1 MAVMPLKINRLQRFP
16 TLFWI
21 VNTLELFERGA
32 YYGVMGYFSYHLKYN
47 LHFTEDVIGILSAI
61 LLALLYFVPIIAA
74 GFAKKI
80 GYRKTLLMAFAV
92 LIPAYALM
100 AYAHSPFSFFFLI
113 LIWGIGAG
121 AFKPMVSA
129 TIAHVTGEERRN
141 LAYYIYYLTI
151 NLGAF
156 IVPLAIGIFIP
167 EAMARFTFI
176 LAAVLITVNLLI
188 TLLFYTDPVEIDPST
203 RVGEVFVNMARVLS
217 DRKFAVLIAIYSG
230 FFMMFSTMHTF
241 LPLYMKD
248 FRLMPSWFTT
258 PLLATINPLTILV
271 AGPILSKFSSKKDS
285 LKLMITGMSIFTL
298 GLFILGF
305 FPLGPALIVGIII
318 FSVGEFI
325 THPNFISYVSKIAPS
340 EKVALYMG
348 YAFLPSAIGL
358 VFGSTVG
365 GFLYRFLAVEM
376 HMPRAFWAVFIS
388 IGLLTIFN
396 FVLYN
401 TRFGAVR
408 PSAGVPAILPN
419 KSATLPF
426 LLLIPVVLISSFSLG
441 SVTYFGV
448 EGEGAWKEEG
458 EYVLT
463 RVESDEMEGN
473 RLLEGQS
480 ATYTL
485 NLYTPSVKSLNITIK
500 WVDEPDMRRFG
511 REYQNQP
518 DYFAAYLTPPNGTR
532 IPFEEVTNPNPIGG
546 EGELRVTY
554 VYDGGERPP
563 YYNATG
569 DYIIEVQMVFAGDY
583 RPRVGVIGFQDDGND
598 FTISYEYAY
607 YQRVD

>member
-1 MAVMPLKINRLQRFP
+1 MALMQSRIERLKGFP
-16 TLFWI
+16 KLFWI

-47 LHFTEDVIGILSAI
+47 LHFTEDIIGILSAI
-61 LLALLYFVPIIAA
+61 LLALLYFVPILAA

-80 GYRKTLLMAFAV
+80 GYRKTLLSAFLV

-100 AYAHSPFSFFFLI
+100 AYARSPLSFFILI

-129 TIAHVTGEERRN
+129 TIAHVTGEEKRN

-156 IVPLAIGIFIP
+156 VVPLAIGIFIP

-176 LAAVLITVNLLI
+176 LAAILITINLII
-188 TLLFYTDPVEIDPST
+188 TLLFYSDPVEIDPST
-203 RVGEVFVNMARVLS
+203 RIGEVFANMGRVLT
-217 DRKFAVLIAIYSG
+217 DRKFAILIAIYSG

-271 AGPILSKFSSKKDS
+271 AGPILSTLSGKKDS
-285 LKLMITGMSIFTL
+285 LKLMITGMLIFTL

-305 FPLGPALIVGIII
+305 FPFGIALIAGIII

-340 EKVALYMG
+340 DRVALYMG

-365 GFLYRFLAVEM
+365 GFLYRSLAVNM
-376 HMPRAFWAVFIS
+376 QMPRAFWAIFIS
-388 IGLLTIFN
+388 IGLLTVFN
-396 FVLYN
+396 FLLYN
-401 TRFGAVR
+401 ARFGIESPPGRA
-408 PSAGVPAILPN
+408 PAYIPRKSVSLP
-419 KSATLPF
+419 
-426 LLLIPVVLISSFSLG
+426 LLVLIPLVLISSFSLG

-448 EGEGAWKEEG
+448 EGEGAREEA

-463 RVESDEMEGN
+463 KVKSEEIDGG
-473 RLLEGQS
+473 RLLEGQT
-480 ATYTL
+480 ATYVL
-485 NLYTPSVKSLNITIK
+485 NLFTPSVRSLNVTIR
-500 WVDEPDMRRFG
+500 WADEPDIRRFG

-518 DYFAAYLTPPNGTR
+518 DHFAAYLTPPNGTR
-532 IPFEEVTNPNPIGG
+532 IPFEEVANPNPIGG
-546 EGELRVTY
+546 YGELRISY
-554 VYDGGERPP
+554 VYESGESPP

-569 DYIIEVQMVFAGDY
+569 EYLIEVHMVFAGDY
-583 RPRVGVIGFQDDGND
+583 RPRVGLIGFQDDGND
-598 FTISYEYAY
+598 FTITYDYTY